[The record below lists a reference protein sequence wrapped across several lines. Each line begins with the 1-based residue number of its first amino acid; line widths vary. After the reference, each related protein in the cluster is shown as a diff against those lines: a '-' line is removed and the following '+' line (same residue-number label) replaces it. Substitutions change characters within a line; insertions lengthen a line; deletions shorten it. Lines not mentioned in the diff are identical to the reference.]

1 MFEQTIPS
9 SVRAAETSAVGKSIF
24 QHDPKG
30 KVAEAYKSLAKEV
43 MANAERQLKR
53 VAERGR

>member
-1 MFEQTIPS
+1 MYMSLSGKLMQKI
-9 SVRAAETSAVGKSIF
+9 SAVGKSIF

-30 KVAEAYKSLAKEV
+30 KVAEAYKSLTEEV

-53 VAERGR
+53 IAERGR